1 MPITIS
7 KLPNRLT
14 QTAKNWADKQKEQLA
29 QVDLKEKFD
38 QALKIWQSSKTRQH
52 AENLLSE
59 QGKLEHFLHSTERKL
74 SRMPF
79 GGDKFA
85 TIPGLISMVRSYIRR
100 DYSKLPK
107 GTILAIIGA
116 LIYFF
121 SPIDAL
127 PDFILGAGL
136 LDDAFVL
143 NACLKLIKT
152 DVDDFRSWQASQ
164 WKAEE

>member
-1 MPITIS
+1 MPITIP

-29 QVDLKEKFD
+29 QLDLKEKFD
-38 QALKIWQSSKTRQH
+38 QALETWKSSKTRER
-52 AENLLSE
+52 AEALLSD
-59 QGKLEHFLHSTERKL
+59 QGKLEHFLQDIEKKL
-74 SRMPF
+74 ARLPF
-79 GGDKFA
+79 GGDKFSA
-85 TIPGLISMVRSYIRR
+85 IPGLISMVRSYIRR

>member
-1 MPITIS
+1 MPLRV
-7 KLPNRLT
+7 KLTDRFQKQLPEWARKRKPF
-14 QTAKNWADKQKEQLA
+14 KNKQELE
-29 QVDLKEKFD
+29 EKFD
-38 QALKIWQSSKTRQH
+38 QALETWKSSKTRER
-52 AENLLSE
+52 AEALLSD
-59 QGKLEHFLHSTERKL
+59 QGKLEHFLQNIEKKL
-74 SRMPF
+74 AQLPF
-79 GGDKFA
+79 GGDKFSA
-85 TIPGLISMVRSYIRR
+85 IPGLISMVRSYIRR

-152 DVDDFRSWQASQ
+152 DVDAFRSWQASQ

>member
-1 MPITIS
+1 MPITIP

-29 QVDLKEKFD
+29 QLDLKEKFD
-38 QALKIWQSSKTRQH
+38 QALETWKSSKTRER
-52 AENLLSE
+52 AEALLSD

-85 TIPGLISMVRSYIRR
+85 AIPGLISMVRSYIRR

-127 PDFILGAGL
+127 PDFLLGAGL

-143 NACLKLIKT
+143 GACLKLIKS
-152 DVDDFRSWQASQ
+152 DLSDFRDWQANQ
-164 WKAEE
+164 HKLEE

>member
-1 MPITIS
+1 MPLRG
-7 KLPNRLT
+7 KLTDRFQKQLSEWVRKRKPF
-14 QTAKNWADKQKEQLA
+14 KNKQE
-29 QVDLKEKFD
+29 LKEKFD
-38 QALKIWQSSKTRQH
+38 QALKIWQSSKTRLH

-74 SRMPF
+74 SRMPL

-85 TIPGLISMVRSYIRR
+85 AIPGLISMVRSYISR

-121 SPIDAL
+121 SPVDAL
-127 PDFILGAGL
+127 PDFLLGAGL

-143 NACLKLIKT
+143 GACLKLIKS
-152 DVDDFRSWQASQ
+152 DLSAFRDWQTSQ
-164 WKAEE
+164 HKLEE

>member
-1 MPITIS
+1 MPLRV
-7 KLPNRLT
+7 KLTDRFQKRLSEWVRKRKPF
-14 QTAKNWADKQKEQLA
+14 KNKQELE
-29 QVDLKEKFD
+29 EKFD
-38 QALKIWQSSKTRQH
+38 QALETWKSSKTRER
-52 AENLLSE
+52 AEALLSD
-59 QGKLEHFLHSTERKL
+59 QGKLEHFLQDIEKKL
-74 SRMPF
+74 ARLPF
-79 GGDKFA
+79 GGDKFSA
-85 TIPGLISMVRSYIRR
+85 IPGMISMVRSYIRR

-143 NACLKLIKT
+143 NACLKLVKS
-152 DVDDFRSWQASQ
+152 DVDDFRNWQASQ

>member
-1 MPITIS
+1 MPITIP

-29 QVDLKEKFD
+29 QLDLKEKFD
-38 QALKIWQSSKTRQH
+38 QALETWKSSKTRER
-52 AENLLSE
+52 AEALLSD

-85 TIPGLISMVRSYIRR
+85 AIPGLISMVRSYIRR
-100 DYSKLPK
+100 DYNKLPK

-143 NACLKLIKT
+143 GACLKLIKS
-152 DVDDFRSWQASQ
+152 DLSDFRDWQANQ
-164 WKAEE
+164 HKLEE

>member
-1 MPITIS
+1 MPLRV
-7 KLPNRLT
+7 KLTDRFQKQLT
-14 QTAKNWADKQKEQLA
+14 EWARKRKPFKNKQELE
-29 QVDLKEKFD
+29 EKFD
-38 QALKIWQSSKTRQH
+38 QALESWKSSKTRER
-52 AENLLSE
+52 AEVLLSD
-59 QGKLEHFLHSTERKL
+59 QGKLEHFLQDIEKKL
-74 SRMPF
+74 ARLPF

-85 TIPGLISMVRSYIRR
+85 AIPGLISMVRSYIRR
-100 DYSKLPK
+100 DYNKLPK

-143 NACLKLIKT
+143 GTCLKLIKS
-152 DVDDFRSWQASQ
+152 DLSDFRDWQASQ
-164 WKAEE
+164 HKLEE

>member
-1 MPITIS
+1 MPLRV
-7 KLPNRLT
+7 KLTDRFQKRLSEW
-14 QTAKNWADKQKEQLA
+14 ARKRKPFKNKQELE
-29 QVDLKEKFD
+29 EKFD
-38 QALKIWQSSKTRQH
+38 QALETWKSSKTRER
-52 AENLLSE
+52 AEALLSD
-59 QGKLEHFLHSTERKL
+59 QGKLEHFLQDIEKKL
-74 SRMPF
+74 ARLPF
-79 GGDKFA
+79 GGDKFSA
-85 TIPGLISMVRSYIRR
+85 IPGLISMVRSYIRR
-100 DYSKLPK
+100 DYNKLPK
-107 GTILAIIGA
+107 GTILATIGA

>member
-1 MPITIS
+1 MPITIP

-29 QVDLKEKFD
+29 QLDLKEKFD
-38 QALKIWQSSKTRQH
+38 QALETWKSSKTRER
-52 AENLLSE
+52 AEALLSE

-79 GGDKFA
+79 GGDKFVA
-85 TIPGLISMVRSYIRR
+85 IPGLISMVRSYIRR
-100 DYSKLPK
+100 DYNKLPK

-143 NACLKLIKT
+143 NVCLKLVKS
-152 DVDDFRSWQASQ
+152 DVDDFRNWQASQ
-164 WKAEE
+164 RKVEE

>member
-1 MPITIS
+1 MPITIP
-7 KLPNRLT
+7 KFPNRLT

-59 QGKLEHFLHSTERKL
+59 QGKLEHFLHRTERKL
-74 SRMPF
+74 SRLPF

-85 TIPGLISMVRSYIRR
+85 AIPGFISLLRSFIKREYTAI
-100 DYSKLPK
+100 PK
-107 GTILAIIGA
+107 STLLAITGA

-121 SPIDAL
+121 SPLDVL
-127 PDFILGAGL
+127 PDFLCGPGL

-143 NACLKLIKT
+143 NACLKLVKS
-152 DVDDFRSWQASQ
+152 DVDDFRNWQASQ
-164 WKAEE
+164 RKAEE

>member
-1 MPITIS
+1 MPLRV
-7 KLPNRLT
+7 KLTDRFQKRLSEW
-14 QTAKNWADKQKEQLA
+14 ARKRKPFKNKQELE
-29 QVDLKEKFD
+29 EKFD
-38 QALKIWQSSKTRQH
+38 QALETWKSSKTRER
-52 AENLLSE
+52 AEALLSD
-59 QGKLEHFLHSTERKL
+59 QGKLEHFLQDIEKKL
-74 SRMPF
+74 ARLPF
-79 GGDKFA
+79 GGDKFSA
-85 TIPGLISMVRSYIRR
+85 IPGLISMVRSYIRR
-100 DYSKLPK
+100 DYNKLPK
-107 GTILAIIGA
+107 GTILATIGA

-152 DVDDFRSWQASQ
+152 DVDDFRNWQASQ

>member
-1 MPITIS
+1 MPLRV
-7 KLPNRLT
+7 KLTDRFQKRLSEW
-14 QTAKNWADKQKEQLA
+14 ARKRKPFKNKQELE
-29 QVDLKEKFD
+29 EKFD
-38 QALKIWQSSKTRQH
+38 QALETWKSSKTRER
-52 AENLLSE
+52 AEALLSD
-59 QGKLEHFLHSTERKL
+59 QGKLEHFLQDIEKKL
-74 SRMPF
+74 ARLPF
-79 GGDKFA
+79 GGDKFSA
-85 TIPGLISMVRSYIRR
+85 IPGLISMVRSYIRR

-152 DVDDFRSWQASQ
+152 DVDDFRNWQASQ
-164 WKAEE
+164 RKLEE

>member
-1 MPITIS
+1 MPITIP

-29 QVDLKEKFD
+29 QLDLKEKFD
-38 QALKIWQSSKTRQH
+38 QALETWKSSKTRER
-52 AENLLSE
+52 AEALLSD

-85 TIPGLISMVRSYIRR
+85 AIPGLISMVRSYIRR
-100 DYSKLPK
+100 DYNKLPK

-143 NACLKLIKT
+143 GTCLKLIKS
-152 DVDDFRSWQASQ
+152 DLSDFRDWQASQ
-164 WKAEE
+164 HKLEE

>member
-1 MPITIS
+1 MPITIP

-29 QVDLKEKFD
+29 QLDLKEKFD
-38 QALKIWQSSKTRQH
+38 QALETWKSSKTRER
-52 AENLLSE
+52 AEALLSD

-74 SRMPF
+74 SRIPF

-85 TIPGLISMVRSYIRR
+85 AIPGLISMVRSYIRR

-127 PDFILGAGL
+127 PDFLLGAGL

-143 NACLKLIKT
+143 GACLKLIKS
-152 DVDDFRSWQASQ
+152 DLSDFRDWQANQ
-164 WKAEE
+164 HKLEE

>member
-1 MPITIS
+1 MPLRV
-7 KLPNRLT
+7 KLIDRFQKRLSEW
-14 QTAKNWADKQKEQLA
+14 ARKRKPFKNKQELE
-29 QVDLKEKFD
+29 EKFD
-38 QALKIWQSSKTRQH
+38 QALETWKSSKTRER
-52 AENLLSE
+52 AEALLSD
-59 QGKLEHFLHSTERKL
+59 QGKLEHFLQDIEKKL
-74 SRMPF
+74 ARLPF
-79 GGDKFA
+79 GGDKFSA
-85 TIPGLISMVRSYIRR
+85 IPGLISMVRSYIRR

-152 DVDDFRSWQASQ
+152 DVDDFRNWQASQ
-164 WKAEE
+164 RKLEE